1 VRSRDPT
8 LRQRANGCTG
18 GVIPELD
25 SHDATSSNP
34 KPLTTRF
41 SPWHA
46 CGRDYDTYSA
56 GMKRHADLSLVGCIC
71 RLAPGDNDGESASR
85 QWEDIFGVPRSRDLV
100 AFTNARLGFIRG
112 EEGKP
117 EGIVSITIAVKGQ
130 KTFDGIQE
138 RASQMGL
145 CGDGWINMVGV
156 RWYFSHAG
164 EDTSTSKL

>member
-1 VRSRDPT
+1 
-8 LRQRANGCTG
+8 
-18 GVIPELD
+18 
-25 SHDATSSNP
+25 
-34 KPLTTRF
+34 
-41 SPWHA
+41 
-46 CGRDYDTYSA
+46 
-56 GMKRHADLSLVGCIC
+56 
-71 RLAPGDNDGESASR
+71 LAPGDNDGESASR